1 MKESEIT
8 PTLSSQE
15 IIYKADADALLKEA
29 FPDYQKVNGVGPE
42 DAVCLRKKGK
52 WIVLKKERRITMIIQ
67 LIPQRE

>member
-42 DAVCLRKKGK
+42 DAV
-52 WIVLKKERRITMIIQ
+52 
-67 LIPQRE
+67 